1 MLSITQTEL
10 LKKFADLSDQ
20 LFEHGVIST
29 DSFTGEIG
37 EYYACQLFNLDKT
50 KRVTRAVDAI
60 GKDGKRYQVKAK
72 VVKGSFNYSI
82 KKLETDLFDYLIV
95 VYFDRSYS
103 LLKVLKIESG
113 LIKDSQISIT
123 QSNLTTYEI
132 AFNKTLINSSKIQQT
147 IQLFADAYN
156 NLETHKIIR
165 SRRIVGDLGEFYA
178 ASKLNLTLSNLKNEK
193 GIDARDA
200 TGLMYEIKTRRV
212 YSSGRRI
219 SETRRINNL
228 VGKHADYI
236 VVVTLDR
243 CFQCSGMWIMPTKNI
258 VNPKQAKLQI
268 VNTTPET
275 YTVVSSTI
283 PWLYDR
289 TEFLGFNKIV
299 KEKTAKQNPKFLFT
313 PVEEKREKV
322 KIVKRKPK
330 PVLQTV
336 NTGFSWE
343 LLMIALIILFVA
355 IVMITKQF

>member
-1 MLSITQTEL
+1 MLSETQSQL
-10 LKKFADLSDQ
+10 LKNFANLSDQ
-20 LFEHGVIST
+20 LFDYGVIST

-37 EYYACQLFNLDKT
+37 EYYACQLINLDKT

-60 GKDGKRYQVKAK
+60 GKDGKRYQVKSK
-72 VVKGSFNYSI
+72 VVSGSFNYSI
-82 KKLETDLFDYLIV
+82 KKLETNLFDYLIV

-113 LIKDSQISIT
+113 RIKDSQISIT
-123 QSNLTTYEI
+123 QSNLTTFE
-132 AFNKTLINSSKIQQT
+132 ATLNKTLINSSKVQQT
-147 IQLFADAYN
+147 IQLFAESYLD
-156 NLETHKIIR
+156 LEKNGIIR

-178 ASKLNLTLSNLKNEK
+178 ASKLNLTLSTLKNEK
-193 GIDARDA
+193 GIDARDS
-200 TGLMYEIKTRRV
+200 TVLTYEIKTRRV

-268 VNTTPET
+268 VNTTPGT
-275 YTVVSSTI
+275 YTVVPSSI
-283 PWLYDR
+283 PWLSNR
-289 TEFLGFNKIV
+289 TEYIGFNKIV
-299 KEKTAKQNPKFLFT
+299 KEKIAKQNPKFLFT

-330 PVLQTV
+330 PVVQTV

-343 LLMIALIILFVA
+343 LLIITLIILFVA
-355 IVMITKQF
+355 IVMMTT